1 MALVLGVQP
10 NDIVLVGLRK
20 IRVATTEDPT
30 QMILVRDD
38 GKVFTVKHELM
49 TEVFP
54 NVLVSI
60 GSRRGDGHR
69 RLIFKAPRTIL
80 ITRARPQLKITRAR
94 RRPKIRGARG
104 PSKHHAAAALPSKAH
119 SILSMETK

>member
-20 IRVATTEDPT
+20 IRVAVTEDPT
-30 QMILVRDD
+30 RVTLVRDD

-60 GSRRGDGHR
+60 GSRCGDGHR
-69 RLIFKAPRTIL
+69 RLVFEAPKTIL
-80 ITRARPQLKITRAR
+80 ITRAR
-94 RRPKIRGARG
+94 RGASARSF
-104 PSKHHAAAALPSKAH
+104 PS
-119 SILSMETK
+119 